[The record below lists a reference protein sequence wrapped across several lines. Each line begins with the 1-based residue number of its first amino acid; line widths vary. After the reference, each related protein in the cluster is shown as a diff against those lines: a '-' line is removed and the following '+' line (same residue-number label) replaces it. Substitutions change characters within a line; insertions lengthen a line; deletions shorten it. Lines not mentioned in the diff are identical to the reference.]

1 MEHIGQKIKDLR
13 KKADLTQDRL
23 ADYLGVSAQA
33 VSKWEL
39 GQTAPDLSLIAP
51 LCRVLGVTS
60 DELLGLNEPDEETE
74 ALIEEL
80 RAYRTGKIT
89 REMEERFPELEQ
101 RAAAHPT
108 DLRLSYEV
116 AAAEYWLP
124 SRKKDGEEE
133 SRILADI
140 EKRCHAVIESTTDPS
155 LRENANHL
163 LADALIMAG
172 RREEAMPYAEA
183 CSGASRELMI
193 LRCLEGD
200 EWLSRQQSFVY
211 RSLNH
216 LLNMLAQRTDH
227 LPTLEMIEKIIRTV
241 FPDGNYLGYYPRLIM
256 GSLSQARL
264 LAGQGACER
273 AMEKLRDFAAYARGF
288 EEAVGKSG
296 YLSYTSPVFDH
307 WGESAE
313 GLGRL
318 SGSVD
323 FGNYVRQSLSHPDL
337 NPLRDR
343 DDFKALCA
351 ELEEGTSCERVTSR
365 E

>member
-1 MEHIGQKIKDLR
+1 MEHIGQRIKDLR
-13 KKADLTQDRL
+13 KKANLTQDRL

-51 LCRVLGVTS
+51 LCRVLGVTA

-74 ALIEEL
+74 ALMEEL
-80 RAYRTGKIT
+80 RAYRGKIT
-89 REMEERFPELEQ
+89 LEMEERFPELER

-124 SRKKDGEEE
+124 SRKKDQEEE

-140 EKRCHAVIESTTDPS
+140 EKRCHAVLDRTTDPS

-172 RREEAMPYAEA
+172 RREEAMLYAEA

-193 LRCLEGD
+193 LRCLEG
-200 EWLSRQQSFVY
+200 EAWIRKQQNFVY
-211 RSLNH
+211 GALNK
-216 LLNMLAQRTDH
+216 LLNMLSARTDH
-227 LPTLEMIEKIIRTV
+227 LPALEMIEKIIKTV

-264 LAGQGACER
+264 LAGQGDCDR

-288 EEAVGKSG
+288 EEAMGKSG
-296 YLSYTSPVFDH
+296 YLSYTSPVLDH

-318 SGSVD
+318 SGNVD
-323 FGNYVRQSLSHPDL
+323 FGNYVRQSLAHPDF

-343 DDFKALCA
+343 DDFKALVA
-351 ELEEGTSCERVTSR
+351 ELEEEGTSR

>member
-1 MEHIGQKIKDLR
+1 MEHIGQRIKDLR

-51 LCRVLGVTS
+51 LCRVLGVTA

-80 RAYRTGKIT
+80 RAYRGKIT
-89 REMEERFPELEQ
+89 REMEERFPDLERQ
-101 RAAAHPT
+101 AAAHPT

-124 SRKKDGEEE
+124 SRKKDQEEE

-140 EKRCHAVIESTTDPS
+140 EKRCHAVLDRTTDPS

-183 CSGASRELMI
+183 CSGASREFMI
-193 LRCLEGD
+193 LRCLEG
-200 EWLSRQQSFVY
+200 EAWIRKQQNFVY
-211 RSLNH
+211 GALNK
-216 LLNMLAQRTDH
+216 LLNMLNARTDH
-227 LPTLEMIEKIIRTV
+227 LPSLEMIEKIIRTV

-264 LAGQGACER
+264 LVRKGDCDR

-288 EEAVGKSG
+288 EEAMGKSG
-296 YLSYTSPVFDH
+296 YLSYTSPVLDH

-337 NPLRDR
+337 NPLRER
-343 DDFKALCA
+343 DDFKALRA
-351 ELEEGTSCERVTSR
+351 ELEEGTSCGSSTSR